1 MVDLLRHLKRRR
13 VRASQNQAL
22 KPQDQS
28 PNSGFAFVDNSQGA
42 SAAVAELS
50 RSFDLALK
58 KMDLQ
63 GRLSAC
69 SLLMAHERYV
79 DYRSLLID
87 MLTGRNAQGTAP
99 GPAEPVG

>member
-13 VRASQNQAL
+13 VRASTESGLEA
-22 KPQDQS
+22 S
-28 PNSGFAFVDNSQGA
+28 GSVPNSGFAFVDNSQGA

-50 RSFDLALK
+50 RSLDLALE

-69 SLLMAHERYV
+69 ISLMAHELYV

-87 MLTGRNAQGTAP
+87 ILTGRNAQGTAP
-99 GPAEPVG
+99 GPAGPVG